1 VTHPI
6 NGHGVDQVTGRGDE
20 HVLAA
25 LSRELDR
32 VVDVKEVSVD
42 GDRMWILF
50 DDADFVLRAVAGPP
64 GTLEVQWTAAVR
76 ERPPNLGTW
85 WTDWRSRHASTD
97 DLVAELLRARS
108 WIRRMLDD
116 QPARTRAVRPAS
128 ALRRRPRRDVNGQS
142 IQMNQPDVGRPE
154 QHRTAPLNSDGAPT
168 SRVG

>member
-1 VTHPI
+1 MTHPTS
-6 NGHGVDQVTGRGDE
+6 GQGPDQVTGRGDE

-50 DDADFVLRAVAGPP
+50 DNADFVLRAVAAAP
-64 GTLEVQWTAAVR
+64 GTLEVQT
-76 ERPPNLGTW
+76 PPNLGTW

-116 QPARTRAVRPAS
+116 QPQGLGRYGRRLQCVSDPAATCS
-128 ALRRRPRRDVNGQS
+128 GRR
-142 IQMNQPDVGRPE
+142 
-154 QHRTAPLNSDGAPT
+154 
-168 SRVG
+168 SR

>member
-1 VTHPI
+1 MKPNSKAPST
-6 NGHGVDQVTGRGDE
+6 D

-50 DDADFVLRAVAGPP
+50 DNADFVLRAVAAAP
-64 GTLEVQWTAAVR
+64 GTLEVQWTAAIR
-76 ERPPNLGTW
+76 ETPPNLGTW

-97 DLVAELLRARS
+97 DLVAEVLRARS

-116 QPARTRAVRPAS
+116 QPQALGRYGRHRQCVSDSAATSTAS
-128 ALRRRPRRDVNGQS
+128 R
-142 IQMNQPDVGRPE
+142 
-154 QHRTAPLNSDGAPT
+154 
-168 SRVG
+168 SR

>member
-1 VTHPI
+1 MTHPI
-6 NGHGVDQVTGRGDE
+6 GGSGVDEVTERSGE
-20 HVLAA
+20 EVLVA

-50 DDADFVLRAVAGPP
+50 DNADFVLRAVAAAP

-76 ERPPNLGTW
+76 ETPPNLGTW

-97 DLVAELLRARS
+97 DLVAEVLRARS

-116 QPARTRAVRPAS
+116 QPQALGRYGRRLHSLRDIS
-128 ALRRRPRRDVNGQS
+128 ATAAPRIV
-142 IQMNQPDVGRPE
+142 
-154 QHRTAPLNSDGAPT
+154 
-168 SRVG
+168 

>member
-1 VTHPI
+1 VTHPTS
-6 NGHGVDQVTGRGDE
+6 GQGPDQVTGRGDE

-50 DDADFVLRAVAGPP
+50 DNADFVLRAVAAAP

-76 ERPPNLGTW
+76 ETPPNLGTW
-85 WTDWRSRHASTD
+85 WTDWRTRHASTD
-97 DLVAELLRARS
+97 DLVAEVLRARS

-116 QPARTRAVRPAS
+116 QPQGLGRYGRRLQCVSDPAATCS
-128 ALRRRPRRDVNGQS
+128 GRR
-142 IQMNQPDVGRPE
+142 
-154 QHRTAPLNSDGAPT
+154 
-168 SRVG
+168 SR